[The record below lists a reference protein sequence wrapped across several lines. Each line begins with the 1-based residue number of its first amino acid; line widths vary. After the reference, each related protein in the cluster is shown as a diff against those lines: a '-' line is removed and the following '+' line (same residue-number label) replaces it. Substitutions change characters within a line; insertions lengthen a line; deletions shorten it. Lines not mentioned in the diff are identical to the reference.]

1 MGISPF
7 YSYLEGLG
15 AHRFWTRKANR
26 SWQWQG
32 RLGCCCDHPNWFAGR
47 LRSRSHLMEWWGN
60 DGQMDGKNDGKM
72 METWWNN
79 DGKMM
84 DKWIGVA
91 QNPMGDHQHEQTA
104 HRVAHFQVRHECSST
119 WSAMA
124 ERLQPFEDPVREFQ
138 KTQQAGWRA
147 TRSWGNLKQQI

>member
-1 MGISPF
+1 MLIVFGP
-7 YSYLEGLG
+7 GKQ
-15 AHRFWTRKANR
+15 T
-26 SWQWQG
+26 
-32 RLGCCCDHPNWFAGR
+32 DH
-47 LRSRSHLMEWWGN
+47 GN
-60 DGQMDGKNDGKM
+60 DKVDLDVAATIPTDSQADFVHALIWWNDGEM
-72 METWWNN
+72 MDKWME
-79 DGKMM
+79 KMM
-84 DKWIGVA
+84 DKWIGAA